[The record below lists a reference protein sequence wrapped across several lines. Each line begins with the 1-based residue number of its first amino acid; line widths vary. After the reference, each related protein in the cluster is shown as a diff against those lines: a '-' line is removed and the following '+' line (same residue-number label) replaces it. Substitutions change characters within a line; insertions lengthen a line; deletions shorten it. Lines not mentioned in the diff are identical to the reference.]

1 LGRGLGFGANLLL
14 SRSLGPGNLGVL
26 TLVLSTTQTVEM
38 TVRCGVD
45 YGITCALT
53 GPGADLPPERQGQ
66 IAHTALRV
74 VQLATLIAAL
84 GLVLWVL
91 PGGGCCPGPCP

>member
-1 LGRGLGFGANLLL
+1 MTTAPLRAGFLHLLGGSLLGRGLGFGANLLL

-53 GPGADLPPERQGQ
+53 GPGADL
-66 IAHTALRV
+66 
-74 VQLATLIAAL
+74 
-84 GLVLWVL
+84 
-91 PGGGCCPGPCP
+91 